1 MALEIVTRP
10 EVAPVKPGTAMEEQL
25 QLKGIGRLLAGFGY
39 RYGSE
44 VQLHQAL
51 STVLTR
57 PAMPTCA
64 STGSMPA
71 TARTSGSTAW

>member
-10 EVAPVKPGTAMEEQL
+10 EVAPVAGYRHGRAAGSS
-25 QLKGIGRLLAGFGY
+25 GIGRLLAGFGY